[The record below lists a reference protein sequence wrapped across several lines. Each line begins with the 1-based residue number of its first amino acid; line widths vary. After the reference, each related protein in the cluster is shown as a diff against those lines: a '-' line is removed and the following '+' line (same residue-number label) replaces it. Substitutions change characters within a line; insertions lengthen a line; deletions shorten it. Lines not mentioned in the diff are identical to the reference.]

1 MPFATAFT
9 DPAPAPGDLA
19 DLPGTVAVEF
29 GVDWCPH
36 CQAAQPFLR
45 EALHERRDITHIKI
59 EDGQGRKLGRHFK
72 VKLWP
77 TLVVLRQGQEIG
89 RVTRP
94 QSALEVE
101 EQLPVAV

>member
-9 DPAPAPGDLA
+9 DPAPSPEDLA

-36 CQAAQPFLR
+36 CQGAQPLLR
-45 EALHERRDITHIKI
+45 EALQDRRDITHIKI
-59 EDGQGRKLGRHFK
+59 EDGPGLKLGRHFK

-77 TLVVLRQGQEIG
+77 TLVVLRNVEEIG
-89 RVTRP
+89 RLTRP
-94 QSALEVE
+94 QSAQEVE
-101 EQLPVAV
+101 EQLPVGI

>member
-9 DPAPAPGDLA
+9 DPAPAPEDLA
-19 DLPGTVAVEF
+19 DLPGTVAVAL
-29 GVDWCPH
+29 GVDWCQH

-94 QSALEVE
+94 QSAQEVE